1 MYDDCSLRIVQ
12 TSRRITLPLLSGRTI
27 GVTRHEGRTALVTGA
42 AQGLG
47 LGIVR
52 RLVSDGARVVA
63 LDVKGQTLRDACREF
78 GDSVLPVAGD
88 VADESVCADAVQAAV
103 NHFGSIDLVAAN
115 AGIALARPFLEI
127 DAEHW
132 RRHQSINV
140 DGAFWCLLHAARAMQ
155 GRPGSMVVTCSVN
168 AFDVEET
175 MTAYNVSKG
184 ALMTLV
190 RSAAIDLG
198 RHGIRVNGVAPGVI
212 DTPITTMIVQ
222 NEELAP
228 SYLKSI
234 PLGRFG
240 EPRDVA
246 DVVSWLLSDEARYV
260 TGQTIVVDGGQT
272 LGIPGEL
279 DTSFSEREPMEE
291 PPVSPD
297 PSES

>member
-1 MYDDCSLRIVQ
+1 MPV
-12 TSRRITLPLLSGRTI
+12 SRHD
-27 GVTRHEGRTALVTGA
+27 TRVALVTGA

-52 RLVSDGARVVA
+52 RLVADGAQVVA
-63 LDVKGQTLRDACREF
+63 LDLKEAALRESCATF
-78 GDSVLPVAGD
+78 GSAVLPFVGD
-88 VADESVCADAVQAAV
+88 VSDEQVCAEAVTTAV
-103 NHFGSIDLVAAN
+103 SRFGSIDLVVAN
-115 AGIALARPFLEI
+115 AGIALARPFLEL
-127 DAEHW
+127 DATHW
-132 RRHQSINV
+132 QRHQRVNV
-140 DGAFWCLLHAARAMQ
+140 DGAFWCLLHAARQMVGA

-198 RHGIRVNGVAPGVI
+198 RYGIRVNGIAPGVI

-228 SYLKSI
+228 SYLKTI

-240 EPRDVA
+240 EPSDVA

-279 DTSFSEREPMEE
+279 DTSFSEQAG
-291 PPVSPD
+291 
-297 PSES
+297 SE

>member
-1 MYDDCSLRIVQ
+1 M
-12 TSRRITLPLLSGRTI
+12 G
-27 GVTRHEGRTALVTGA
+27 RHEGKSALVTGA

-52 RLVSDGARVVA
+52 RLLADGARVVA
-63 LDVKGQTLRDACREF
+63 LDVKATELQNACVDLGDA
-78 GDSVLPVAGD
+78 VIPVVGD
-88 VADESVCADAVQAAV
+88 VSDEQVCADAVATV
-103 NHFGSIDLVAAN
+103 VREFGSIDLVIAN
-115 AGIALARPFLEI
+115 AGIALARPFLEL
-127 DAEHW
+127 DAAHW
-132 RRHQSINV
+132 HRHQSINV
-140 DGAFWCLLHAARAMQ
+140 DGAFWCLLHAARAMVDA
-155 GRPGSMVVTCSVN
+155 GRTGSMVVTCSVN

-198 RHGIRVNGVAPGVI
+198 RYGIRVNGIAPGVI

-222 NEELAP
+222 NPELAP
-228 SYLKSI
+228 NYLKTI

-240 EPRDVA
+240 QPSDVA

-260 TGQTIVVDGGQT
+260 TGQTVVVDGGQT

-279 DTSFSEREPMEE
+279 DTSFSDQ
-291 PPVSPD
+291 SGLN
-297 PSES
+297 

>member
-1 MYDDCSLRIVQ
+1 MR
-12 TSRRITLPLLSGRTI
+12 
-27 GVTRHEGRTALVTGA
+27 RHEGRTALVTGA

-63 LDVKGQTLRDACREF
+63 LDLKGSELHEVCGDF
-78 GDSVLPVAGD
+78 GDSVLPIVGD
-88 VADESVCADAVQAAV
+88 VADEDVCADAVTTAV
-103 NHFGSIDLVAAN
+103 EHFGSIDLVAAN
-115 AGIALARPFLEI
+115 AGIALARPFLDM

-132 RRHQSINV
+132 RRHQRINV
-140 DGAFWCLLHAARAMQ
+140 DGVFWCLLHAARAMQ
-155 GRPGSMVVTCSVN
+155 GRSGSMVVTCSVN

-198 RHGIRVNGVAPGVI
+198 RYGIRVNGVAPGVI
-212 DTPITTMIVQ
+212 DTPITTMIVK
-222 NEELAP
+222 NEVLAP
-228 SYLKSI
+228 SYLKTI

-240 EPRDVA
+240 EPSDVA

-260 TGQTIVVDGGQT
+260 TGHTIVVDGGQT

-279 DTSFSEREPMEE
+279 DTSFSEQSASGLLPRSGTEGK
-291 PPVSPD
+291 
-297 PSES
+297 